1 MKDKK
6 NLPLVYSCSGCSSA
20 AQMANFIA
28 LELDRR
34 ELADMSCIAGV
45 GGGVGHLVRIAQ
57 SGRPILALD
66 GCKLECVKSSL
77 AQRQV
82 SPTQHV
88 MLQEHGIKKKYHTDF
103 DRAEA
108 NLILEDVAQIAK
120 EMTTC
125 ARLDAAPLGA
135 THDSVWIQKAAPH
148 LFPL

>member
-34 ELADMSCIAGV
+34 ELAEMSCIAGV
-45 GGGVGHLVRIAQ
+45 GGGVRHLVRIAQ
-57 SGRPILALD
+57 SGRPILAID

-82 SPTQHV
+82 TPTQHV
-88 MLQEHGIKKKYHTDF
+88 ILQERGIKKKYHTDF
-103 DRAEA
+103 DREQAISA
-108 NLILEDVAQIAK
+108 MEDVARMVAG
-120 EMTTC
+120 MATTC
-125 ARLDAAPLGA
+125 
-135 THDSVWIQKAAPH
+135 
-148 LFPL
+148 

>member
-6 NLPLVYSCSGCSSA
+6 HLPLVYSCSGCSSA

-28 LELDRR
+28 LELDRH
-34 ELADMSCIAGV
+34 ELAEMSCIAGV

-82 SPTQHV
+82 SPTRHV
-88 MLQEHGIKKKYHTDF
+88 LLQELGIKKKYHTDF
-103 DRAEA
+103 DLKEA
-108 NLILEDVAQIAK
+108 RLVLEDVAKIAK
-120 EMTTC
+120 QM
-125 ARLDAAPLGA
+125 RVSI
-135 THDSVWIQKAAPH
+135 DSSRPGKSQ
-148 LFPL
+148 

>member
-6 NLPLVYSCSGCSSA
+6 HLPLVYSCSGCSSA

-28 LELDRR
+28 LELDRNG
-34 ELADMSCIAGV
+34 LAEMSCIAGV
-45 GGGVGHLVRIAQ
+45 GGGVRHLVRIAQ

-88 MLQEHGIKKKYHTDF
+88 LLQELGIKKKYHTDF
-103 DRAEA
+103 DPTEA
-108 NLILEDVAQIAK
+108 RLVLDDVAQIAK
-120 EMTTC
+120 QMQV
-125 ARLDAAPLGA
+125 AI
-135 THDSVWIQKAAPH
+135 DSSRAGTSQ
-148 LFPL
+148 